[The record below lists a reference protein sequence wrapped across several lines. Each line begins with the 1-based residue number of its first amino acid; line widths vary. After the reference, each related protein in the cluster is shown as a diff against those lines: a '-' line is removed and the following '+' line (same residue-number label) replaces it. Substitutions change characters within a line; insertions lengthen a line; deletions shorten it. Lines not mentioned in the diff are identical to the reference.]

1 MKKKQIKKW
10 IKYLSIT
17 EYGSYIEPNDKELG
31 ILVDLVCQDPLDT
44 VTRNP
49 ALFIL
54 GYTGPIETFVT
65 THGKHKLLQFLN
77 AALLDY
83 PPTIWERMWT
93 LGKQL
98 KSKVLQ

>member
-1 MKKKQIKKW
+1 MKKRRVKKW
-10 IKYLSIT
+10 IKQFNTVGYGFYIDPKDT
-17 EYGSYIEPNDKELG
+17 ELNL
-31 ILVDLVCQDPLDT
+31 LVDLVCQESSDT
-44 VTRNP
+44 ILRNLCYMP
-49 ALFIL
+49 I
-54 GYTGPIETFVT
+54 GYTGRPEIRLSVN
-65 THGKHKLLQFLN
+65 GRHKLLQFLN